1 MIIERGNATMKS
13 LRIKLPLFVGSM
25 ILLMSILL
33 TIYFTNH
40 FSTYAT
46 ERLQLEVTNALHDFS
61 ALIEGKKQNAII
73 VSKSIAL
80 DPRSISAI
88 ESNSRDEL
96 LSLMSDFANIHQI
109 DFITVTD
116 ENGIVLV
123 RTHEPDK
130 YGDDVSKQSNIHA
143 ALNGSSEGFVETGSV
158 VKLSARAASPV
169 LDTNGKLIATISLG
183 YDLSNPAYVDT
194 IKKERHTEATVF
206 FQDERLMTTV
216 LKEGNRVIG
225 TKMSPEVAQ
234 IVIEKGN
241 DYFGTADVAG
251 TEHLVAYTPLKGPNG
266 EIYGAIFTGISLAL
280 VNKTQ
285 ADFLLTTIIIVTVI
299 TIILCVLSMLYLNK
313 TISLPLK
320 NSVEAL
326 NEISQGNLNI
336 TYNKM
341 KKRKDEIGQLEDS
354 LLLTQSNLLEMVQA
368 IHTSSEQ
375 AKLTSEENQRLMNS
389 LYSEIEDI
397 SATTEEISAGIE
409 ETSSSTDEIKQRIQ
423 DVEFAIDSITNK
435 SQEGSATVSEITS
448 RASAMK
454 DRATESK
461 TSASGIYTKSK
472 LQLEQALEKAE
483 KVSQIHM
490 LSQSILKIANQTN
503 LLALNASIEAARAGE
518 SGKGFAV
525 VADEIRTLAEN
536 SRKAVS
542 EIQIVVSD
550 ATIAVNDLMDNS
562 KYLLDFIDTKVLSDY
577 ENTSFMA
584 DQYSQDAVFV
594 NDLVSDF
601 SSTTQELNATIQILS
616 RGIEEISLAS
626 SESSIATESIAQRI
640 TTMVNL
646 AQKNN
651 QYSAQIQEEMKEL
664 LVLLTKFQ
672 L

>member
-1 MIIERGNATMKS
+1 
-13 LRIKLPLFVGSM
+13 
-25 ILLMSILL
+25 
-33 TIYFTNH
+33 
-40 FSTYAT
+40 
-46 ERLQLEVTNALHDFS
+46 
-61 ALIEGKKQNAII
+61 
-73 VSKSIAL
+73 
-80 DPRSISAI
+80 
-88 ESNSRDEL
+88 
-96 LSLMSDFANIHQI
+96 
-109 DFITVTD
+109 
-116 ENGIVLV
+116 
-123 RTHEPDK
+123 
-130 YGDDVSKQSNIHA
+130 
-143 ALNGSSEGFVETGSV
+143 
-158 VKLSARAASPV
+158 
-169 LDTNGKLIATISLG
+169 
-183 YDLSNPAYVDT
+183 
-194 IKKERHTEATVF
+194 
-206 FQDERLMTTV
+206 
-216 LKEGNRVIG
+216 
-225 TKMSPEVAQ
+225 
-234 IVIEKGN
+234 
-241 DYFGTADVAG
+241 
-251 TEHLVAYTPLKGPNG
+251 
-266 EIYGAIFTGISLAL
+266 
-280 VNKTQ
+280 
-285 ADFLLTTIIIVTVI
+285 
-299 TIILCVLSMLYLNK
+299 
-313 TISLPLK
+313 
-320 NSVEAL
+320 
-326 NEISQGNLNI
+326 
-336 TYNKM
+336 M

-397 SATTEEISAGIE
+397 SATTEEVSAGIE

-448 RASAMK
+448 RANAMK

-562 KYLLDFIDTKVLSDY
+562 KYLLNFIDTKVLSDY

-594 NDLVSDF
+594 NDLVGDF

-672 L
+672 F